1 MNELAVK
8 PQVELSLG
16 NVTLKNKEAII
27 KTVQENL
34 EKYKNLVVSEETL
47 KEIYSV
53 RAELNKAKSAIDD
66 YRKQYKQQYLEPLE
80 QFEADMN
87 EIKEEVSKVHSDL
100 DKQYK
105 EVESKLK
112 EEKRKHV
119 LELIDEY
126 SGGYD
131 IEFDNRWLNKTQTDS
146 KIIQDIK
153 DSVFMAKRNE
163 EELQRG
169 IEVVKNHCETH
180 ELEPSA
186 WIVMVERGADVL
198 SVLNEIND
206 YIQRNSE
213 IEQATVEP
221 TEEVKEVE
229 EEVKEA
235 EPVQEAQEFTT
246 KPELL
251 TEVIKVTGTISML
264 QILNEF
270 CKEVGI
276 EVSAYESRDY

>member
-105 EVESKLK
+105 EVENKLK
-112 EEKRKHV
+112 EEKRQHV

-126 SGGYD
+126 SEGYD

-198 SVLNEIND
+198 IVLNEIND
-206 YIQRNSE
+206 YIQRNSA

-229 EEVKEA
+229 EVKEA
-235 EPVQEAQEFTT
+235 EPVQEAQELTT